1 MISTSSSSSADL
13 TTPLPS
19 RQFRGFLLFFHLVF
33 LAMVVLTL
41 YAHLHRVRG
50 AWGRDDIAL
59 VGLVTTQILL
69 YLFCFALPTLAD
81 LWPAG
86 QWFGKLFKDMNER
99 GRRNYS
105 LALRFWAVYI
115 AVSVAIVLA
124 ESRIDGAFQWALV
137 AYVGQ
142 VSALPFRISV
152 PATVGIFAAYLLNR
166 FGWTMLTT
174 WGATAWF
181 DLLVPVIPSGVL
193 LLFMG
198 RIIVT
203 SGERGKLIAEL
214 QAAKQALELA
224 RQRDAELAAL
234 RERERLA
241 RDLHDNLGHSLVTM
255 TVQLEAA
262 QRLLSVDST
271 RAAASLEEMKTLS
284 RSSMESLRRS
294 LANLRAPGLGDKP
307 LTQALRSLC
316 DDASR
321 RTGLK
326 IDCQVA
332 EGADGLP
339 PAVAEVVWHVAQEGL
354 TNVEKHAQ
362 AQQATVSLGLQPQLI
377 VLRVGDDGVGL
388 PPDAERK
395 PGHYGLRGMR
405 ERVEGVG
412 GTLLLTTA
420 QPKGTIVEARVP
432 LIA

>member
-1 MISTSSSSSADL
+1 MISNSASSSADL
-13 TTPLPS
+13 TAPLPA

-33 LAMVVLTL
+33 LGMLIVTL
-41 YAHLHRVRG
+41 YAHLHRARG
-50 AWGRDDIAL
+50 AWGRDDITL
-59 VGLVTTQILL
+59 VGLVTVQILL
-69 YLFCFALPTLAD
+69 YLFCFALPSLGD

-86 QWFGKLFKDMNER
+86 RWFGKLFRDMNEH
-99 GRRNYS
+99 GRRNPS
-105 LALRFWAVYI
+105 LALRFWGVYI

-124 ESRIDGAFQWALV
+124 ESRIEPAYRFMLF

-142 VSALPFRISV
+142 ISALPFRISV
-152 PATVGIFAAYLLNR
+152 PGTVVIIAAFLLNAL
-166 FGWTMLTT
+166 GWKGLAS
-174 WGATAWF
+174 WRVLDA
-181 DLLVPVIPSGVL
+181 LLMVVPLSALV
-193 LLFMG
+193 LFMG
-198 RIIVT
+198 RTIVT
-203 SGERGKLIAEL
+203 SGERGKLILEL
-214 QAAKQALELA
+214 EAAKRELELA

-262 QRLLSVDST
+262 QRLISVDPART
-271 RAAASLEEMKTLS
+271 AVALEEMKTLS

-294 LANLRAPGLGDKP
+294 LDNLRAPGLGDKP
-307 LTQALRSLC
+307 LTEALQSLC
-316 DDASR
+316 AETSR

-326 IDCQVA
+326 IDCQIA
-332 EGADGLP
+332 EGANGLP
-339 PAVAEVVWHVAQEGL
+339 PAVAETLWHVAQEGL

-362 AQQATVSLGLQPQLI
+362 AQQAAVNLGLQPQL
-377 VLRVGDDGVGL
+377 VLLRVSDDGVGL

-412 GTLLLTTA
+412 GTFVLTTA
-420 QPKGTIVEARVP
+420 PPKGTIVEARVP